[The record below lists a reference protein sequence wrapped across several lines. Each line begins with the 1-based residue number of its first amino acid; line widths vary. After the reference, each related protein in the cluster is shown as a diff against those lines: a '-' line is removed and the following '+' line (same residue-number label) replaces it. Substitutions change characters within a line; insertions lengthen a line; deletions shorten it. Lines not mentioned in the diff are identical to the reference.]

1 MSNDPI
7 LTHRIN
13 QLESGFSDLKNEDA
27 ELKKQ
32 VSGVSSDVK
41 LLAKTMSDL
50 TTQITTL
57 VKQNADRDS
66 QKYDEMVDK
75 VKQEGRF
82 SRIELQLK
90 IVAVLATA
98 AAVAIVGTLIT
109 ALMDVNK

>member
-13 QLESGFSDLKNEDA
+13 QLESGFSDLKHEDA
-27 ELKKQ
+27 EIKKQ

-50 TTQITTL
+50 TTQITAL

-75 VKQEGRF
+75 AKQEGRF
-82 SRIELQLK
+82 ARIELQLK
-90 IVAVLATA
+90 IIAILSTA
-98 AAVAIVGTLIT
+98 ASVAIIGTLIT
-109 ALMDVNK
+109 ALMSMNK